1 MSEHLMPENERN
13 ALRAQIV
20 GLNDQTLRKSY
31 FPQLQKQI
39 EELKRARAS
48 EEEKSAA
55 LEVMV
60 KDLQESRAQTEAS
73 ERKFRTLANF
83 TNDIEYWTGPDEKI
97 IYISP
102 SCERLTGYSQ
112 SEFEANS
119 DLLNIFVHPD
129 DRPLIAI
136 HSTREPIVHPHTVD
150 LRIVTRQG
158 EIRWFAHTCQS
169 IFDEDGQWLG
179 RRGSS
184 LDITARKAA
193 EARVQRLSNLYV
205 ALSQCNE
212 AIVRCTSE
220 EELFPKIC
228 RNAVQLGGMKMA
240 WIGLIDKATS
250 RIKCVASFGDE
261 TGFVEDD
268 EMCVRPLVSPCD
280 TSDRSLIS
288 EDQPIWHQDLLRE
301 PVTEKFRKRASDAGF
316 LGFASLPLRKNNAL
330 VGYFTL
336 YASSV
341 NTFDTEVRRL
351 LVEMAMDVSFAMDN
365 FARESE
371 RIRAEKQIQF
381 HLGQLESA
389 FMRTVMLAMNLSE
402 LRDPYTAGHER
413 RVGRIA
419 KAIAEEMGLD
429 ESLIKGIE
437 IAGYLHDL
445 GKITIPTEILV
456 KPGRLTE
463 VEFLLVQGHVMA
475 SYNVLK
481 DAEFPWPVA
490 EIALQHHERLDGSGY
505 PRGLSGGDIQL
516 DARILAVADV
526 VEAMASHRPYR
537 PSLGIELALT
547 EIERGRGILF
557 DSTVVE
563 VCIRLFR
570 EKGFIISE

>member
-1 MSEHLMPENERN
+1 MSEHLTPEDDRR

-39 EELKRARAS
+39 EELKRARAA
-48 EEEKSAA
+48 EVEKSAA

-60 KDLQESRAQTEAS
+60 KDLRESRAQAEAS
-73 ERKFRTLANF
+73 ERKFRTLADF
-83 TNDIEYWTGPDEKI
+83 TNDIEYWTGPDGKV

-119 DLLNIFVHPD
+119 DLLNIVVHPD
-129 DRPLIAI
+129 DRSLVAI
-136 HSTREPIVHPHTVD
+136 HATGECIVDPHFAD

-169 IFDEDGQWLG
+169 IFGEDGRWHG
-179 RRGSS
+179 RRGSNRN
-184 LDITARKAA
+184 ITARKAA
-193 EARVQRLSNLYV
+193 EARVQRLSNLYA
-205 ALSQCNE
+205 ALSQCNQ

-220 EELFPKIC
+220 EELFPQIC
-228 RNAVQLGGMKMA
+228 RNAVQLGDMKLA
-240 WIGLIDKATS
+240 RIGLIDKATGQ
-250 RIKCVASFGDE
+250 IKCVASYGDE
-261 TGFVEDD
+261 TGFLEDHRV
-268 EMCVRPLVSPCD
+268 CVHPSISS
-280 TSDRSLIS
+280 SDALDRALIG
-288 EDQPIWHQDLLRE
+288 EDQPFWCQDLLRE
-301 PVTEKFRKRASDAGF
+301 SVAKEFREHAGDAGF
-316 LGFASLPLRKNNAL
+316 LGYASLPLHKKDAL

-341 NTFDTEVRRL
+341 NSFDAEARRL

-371 RIRAEKQIQF
+371 RVHAEEQIQR

-389 FMRTVMLAMNLSE
+389 FMHTVMLAMNLSE

-419 KAIAEEMGLD
+419 KAIAGELGLD
-429 ESLIKGIE
+429 ESQIKGVE

-463 VEFLLVQGHVMA
+463 VEFALVQEHAAA
-475 SYNVLK
+475 SYNILK
-481 DAEFPWPVA
+481 DAELPWPVA
-490 EIALQHHERLDGSGY
+490 EIAFQHHERLDGSGY
-505 PRGLSGGDIQL
+505 PRGLKGDEIQL
-516 DARILAVADV
+516 EARILAVADM

-537 PSLGIELALT
+537 PSLGIEQALA
-547 EIERGRGILF
+547 EIEKGSGKLF
-557 DSTVVE
+557 DPAVTE
-563 VCIRLFR
+563 VCTRLFR
-570 EKGFIISE
+570 EKGFFIS